1 MATPTA
7 LPTAFVSG
15 QILTASDQNLLRGA
29 FRVLQV
35 VAASTAGE
43 LISATSTYATTGLT
57 ASITPLYNTSKILV
71 LASIVG
77 AGKDSS
83 DTTLGLKLLRGATEI
98 SFFESR
104 AGHTGSAASNFIGS
118 CSTYI
123 LDAPATTSATT
134 YVVHYASVNNT
145 SRVIIQQNSTRSTMI
160 LAEISA

>member
-15 QILTASDQNLLRGA
+15 QILTAADQNLLRGA

-35 VAASTAGE
+35 VAASTATE
-43 LISATSTYATTGLT
+43 LTRSVNTYVTTGLP

-71 LASIVG
+71 LATVAG
-77 AGKDSS
+77 CGKDSG
-83 DTTLGLKLLRGATEI
+83 DTSLGLKLFRGASEI
-98 SFFESR
+98 AFFENK
-104 AGHTGSAASNFIGS
+104 AGFTNSAASNFCGS

-123 LDAPATTSATT
+123 LDAPATTAATT
-134 YVVHYASVNNT
+134 YDVHFTSVGNVA
-145 SRVIIQQNSTRSTMI
+145 RVIIQQNSSRSTII